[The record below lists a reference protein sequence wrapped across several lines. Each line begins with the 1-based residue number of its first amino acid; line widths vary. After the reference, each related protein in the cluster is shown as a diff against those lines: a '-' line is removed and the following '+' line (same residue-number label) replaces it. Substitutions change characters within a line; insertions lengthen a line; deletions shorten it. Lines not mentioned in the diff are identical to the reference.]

1 MGGNKIRYAD
11 TKEISR
17 FINRHEWVTKTDFQP
32 EYGMHTKTKMNT
44 FSSGRNIA
52 KGMAKDVILKK
63 VQTKDCPVYKI
74 KLFSTTNNQDI
85 NRGKK

>member
-32 EYGMHTKTKMNT
+32 EYGMHTKTKNT

-63 VQTKDCPVYKI
+63 G
-74 KLFSTTNNQDI
+74 TNKRLPSI
-85 NRGKK
+85 